1 MVLHLFHLFH
11 PFSPHFR
18 SNFSRSFFLSS
29 VTVVSFVRF
38 SFSRWPLVKSDTL
51 CDQPWRIRHVE
62 THRRHAIDETKGLTP
77 WNVRDRPSSFSLPGT
92 YDSSVPRSIDL
103 WGESHEYILP
113 WIFIPCMMHVIQR
126 FTAHSEISLITLCLT
141 CFGISPCYVALRT
154 ILIHEET
161 RNPLRADQINDEVDF
176 KDRKFSSVRNFFIET
191 ISTETFVLL
200 IDLMLRNWF
209 NFKDI

>member
-1 MVLHLFHLFH
+1 M
-11 PFSPHFR
+11 
-18 SNFSRSFFLSS
+18 
-29 VTVVSFVRF
+29 
-38 SFSRWPLVKSDTL
+38 
-51 CDQPWRIRHVE
+51 
-62 THRRHAIDETKGLTP
+62 
-77 WNVRDRPSSFSLPGT
+77 
-92 YDSSVPRSIDL
+92 
-103 WGESHEYILP
+103 
-113 WIFIPCMMHVIQR
+113 PCMMHVIQR

-141 CFGISPCYVALRT
+141 CFGISSCYVALRT